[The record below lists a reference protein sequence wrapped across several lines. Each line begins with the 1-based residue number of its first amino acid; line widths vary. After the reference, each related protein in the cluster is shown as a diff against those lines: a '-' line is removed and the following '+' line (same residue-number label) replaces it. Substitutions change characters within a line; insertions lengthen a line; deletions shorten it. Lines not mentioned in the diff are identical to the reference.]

1 MKNFWKI
8 FLFSG
13 AIFLSTGIVFAFDW
27 PQKQIM
33 SDSFYSYFGQLR
45 GGTIS
50 ASLVFSES
58 EEVKAADFGRVLAV
72 ITEHD
77 EDDLFEST
85 LGNAVIIEHKGNL
98 DTVYANLDSENQE
111 NLFEMKDIESGT
123 KLGNTSNSG
132 WQTGEACLEFQV
144 LDTKN
149 GNYVNPRIL
158 MPRIG
163 NELELTLKNLS
174 AINKKGD
181 EFDFN
186 ITKNLQ
192 AGNYFLY
199 RERQESAMPYKTIVY
214 VNGAAAD
221 SISYDTL
228 IVKDGKICAVGKRT
242 YSIES
247 VYPDDEKQLL
257 GEIMIPRGKNTVT
270 AVVQDILGKEKQITY
285 TIEAR

>member
-1 MKNFWKI
+1 MKKNLI
-8 FLFSG
+8 L
-13 AIFLSTGIVFAFDW
+13 TGFVILATAVFAFDW
-27 PQKQIM
+27 PQNEIM

-50 ASLVFSES
+50 TSLVFSES
-58 EEVKAADFGRVLAV
+58 EQVKAADSGRVLAV

-85 LGNAVIIEHKGNL
+85 LGNAVIVTHKDNL
-98 DTVYANLDSENQE
+98 ATIYANLDSENLE
-111 NLFEMKDIESGT
+111 NLFEMKDIERGT

-174 AINKKGD
+174 AQDRKGGY
-181 EFDFN
+181 FDFN
-186 ITKNLQ
+186 ITKSLQ
-192 AGNYFLY
+192 AGTYLLY
-199 RERQESAMPYKTIVY
+199 RERQETAMPYKTSVF
-214 VNGAAAD
+214 VNGAASD

-228 IVKDGKICAVGKRT
+228 IVKDGKICVNGKRT
-242 YSIES
+242 YSVEQ
-247 VYPDDEKQLL
+247 VYPDPQKQLL
-257 GEIMIPRGKNTVT
+257 GEITLPRGKNTVT
-270 AVVQDILGKEKQITY
+270 AVVQDILGKERQITY

>member
-1 MKNFWKI
+1 MKKCLI
-8 FLFSG
+8 FAGTAVL
-13 AIFLSTGIVFAFDW
+13 AAAAFAFDW
-27 PQKQIM
+27 PQNEIM
-33 SDSFYSYFGQLR
+33 SDSFYSYFGQFR

-50 ASLVFSES
+50 TSLVFSES
-58 EEVKAADFGRVLAV
+58 KEVKAADSGRILAV
-72 ITEHD
+72 ITEQD
-77 EDDLFEST
+77 ESDLFEST
-85 LGNAVIIEHKGNL
+85 LGNAVIITHKDNL
-98 DTVYANLDSENQE
+98 ATVYANLDSENQE
-111 NLFEMKDIESGT
+111 NLLNEKDVETGT
-123 KLGNTSNSG
+123 KLGNTGSSG

-144 LDTKN
+144 LDLKN
-149 GNYVNPRIL
+149 RSYVNPRIL

-163 NELELTLKNLS
+163 NEPELTIKGLS
-174 AINKKGD
+174 AVNKKNE

-192 AGNYFLY
+192 SGTYLLY

>member
-1 MKNFWKI
+1 MVKKILKNTVAAVI
-8 FLFSG
+8 FLPIAAFG
-13 AIFLSTGIVFAFDW
+13 FDW
-27 PQKQIM
+27 PQNEIM

-50 ASLVFSES
+50 TSLVFSES
-58 EEVKAADFGRVLAV
+58 EEVKAADSGRIIAV

-85 LGNAVIIEHKGNL
+85 LGNAVILAHKDNL
-98 DTVYANLDSENQE
+98 TTVYANLDAENQE
-111 NLFEMKDIESGT
+111 NLFNMKDIEIGT

-144 LDTKN
+144 LDIKN
-149 GNYVNPRIL
+149 ENYVNPRIL

-163 NELELTLKNLS
+163 NELDLNIKNIS
-174 AINKKGD
+174 AMNKKG
-181 EFDFN
+181 EIFDFS
-186 ITKNLQ
+186 ITKNIPSGTYL
-192 AGNYFLY
+192 LY
-199 RERQESAMPYKTIVY
+199 RARQKTAMPYKTAVY

-221 SISYDTL
+221 SIAYDTL
-228 IVKDGKICAVGKRT
+228 IAKDGKICANGKHP
-242 YSIES
+242 YSIET
-247 VYPDDEKQLL
+247 VYPDSEKQLL
-257 GEIMIPRGKNTVT
+257 GEITIPKGKNTIS